1 VKLKRKINLKKDH
14 KTIKK
19 IRIKLKKIT
28 YYKLRLN
35 DQIENKLKFYKKI
48 KKLKIKRIRI
58 KFNIL
63 KKSKDNSEILLGQTR
78 FSRGRERKA
87 GEGKKVLVSCYN
99 SNTTTHRHKKKRML
113 WRFQL
118 HSKSWCCVARRRN
131 MHHWKALALPI

>member
-78 FSRGRERKA
+78 FSRG
-87 GEGKKVLVSCYN
+87 
-99 SNTTTHRHKKKRML
+99 
-113 WRFQL
+113 
-118 HSKSWCCVARRRN
+118 
-131 MHHWKALALPI
+131 